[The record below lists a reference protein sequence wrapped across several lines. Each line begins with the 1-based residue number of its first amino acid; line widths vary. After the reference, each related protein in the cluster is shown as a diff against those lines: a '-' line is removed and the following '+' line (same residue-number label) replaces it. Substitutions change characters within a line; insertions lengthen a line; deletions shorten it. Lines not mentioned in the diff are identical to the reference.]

1 MTMVEE
7 KAKTVGPQAKPR
19 PMSTNSAIAYAVRDL
34 DVDVIAAYPI
44 TPQTTV
50 VEKIAELIAN
60 GELDAEMIHVESEHS
75 ALSAVV
81 GSAMAGARSFTATAS
96 QGLALMHEILHI
108 ASGGRVPLVMSI
120 ATRALSAPISIWND
134 HSDIMNARDSG
145 WIIYFV
151 SSAQEA
157 YDTVIQAYRVA
168 EDPEVMLPAM
178 VVYDGYLM
186 SHTMEPV
193 VTEDR
198 DKVLSFAPKTRYPY
212 VLDPKRPITVGTIT
226 TPEWYYEFKY
236 QQVIAMRDALAK
248 AEAVDREFGQVFGR
262 SYGLLECLECEDAD
276 AIVVATT
283 SLATT
288 MKYLL
293 PEARGQ
299 GMKVGLLRLRLY
311 RPFPVE
317 QFLRATENVDAVLV
331 IDKAISYGAPIQ
343 GPLAN
348 EIAGLYMSRGIDKN
362 VVSVVAGIGQRRIE
376 DEDVF
381 KLFRLALESRGRR
394 VPGTIFYG
402 VRP

>member
-1 MTMVEE
+1 
-7 KAKTVGPQAKPR
+7 
-19 PMSTNSAIAYAVRDL
+19 
-34 DVDVIAAYPI
+34 
-44 TPQTTV
+44 
-50 VEKIAELIAN
+50 
-60 GELDAEMIHVESEHS
+60 
-75 ALSAVV
+75 
-81 GSAMAGARSFTATAS
+81 MAGARSFTATAS

-157 YDTVIQAYRVA
+157 YDTVIQAYRVT
-168 EDPEVMLPAM
+168 EDPDVMLPVM

-212 VLDPKRPITVGTIT
+212 VLDPKKPITIGTIT
-226 TPEWYYEFKY
+226 TPDWYYEFKY
-236 QQVIAMRDALAK
+236 QQVLAMKNALTK
-248 AEAVDREFGQVFGR
+248 AEIVDKEFGQVFGR
-262 SYGLLECLECEDAD
+262 NYGLIECIECEDAD

-293 PEARGQ
+293 PEARRQ
-299 GMKVGLLRLRLY
+299 GLKVGLLRLRLY
-311 RPFPVE
+311 RPFPTE
-317 QFLRATENVDAVLV
+317 QFLKATENVDTVMV

-348 EIAGLYMSRGIDKN
+348 EIAGLYMSRNIDKN
-362 VVSVVAGIGQRRIE
+362 VISVVAGIGQRRIE
-376 DEDVF
+376 DDDVF
-381 KLFRLALESRGRR
+381 KLFRIALENRGRR
-394 VPGTIFYG
+394 VPETIFYG